1 LARPWNRRAPYL
13 LGGCGYCGAEDSEKV
28 KDAKDS
34 DKEKIIIKE
43 LAATAA
49 FSFAQL
55 RMIFLPQLF
64 GSWPA
69 GSEPAGRKR

>member
-1 LARPWNRRAPYL
+1 MARPWNRRAPYL
-13 LGGCGYCGAEDSEKV
+13 LGGCGYCRTEDSEKV
-28 KDAKDS
+28 KDAEDS

-55 RMIFLPQLF
+55 WIIFLPQLF
-64 GSWPA
+64 GRQPA
-69 GSEPAGRKR
+69 GSEPAG